1 MLRLNQMESD
11 LATAAHELQELQ
23 QWEMEQKATAKPN
36 TKHRRFPPSCL
47 GLLRGI
53 AGNLRC
59 IDCDA
64 TNPQWAT
71 VSFGGLLCIDCS
83 GSHRQLGVQVR
94 LLTDAELTNNCCA
107 A

>member
-1 MLRLNQMESD
+1 MESD

-53 AGNLRC
+53 AG
-59 IDCDA
+59 
-64 TNPQWAT
+64 
-71 VSFGGLLCIDCS
+71 
-83 GSHRQLGVQVR
+83 SHRQLGVQLSPR
-94 LLTDAELTNNCCA
+94 LYARL
-107 A
+107 